1 MKNIANWTDF
11 FDSPETFLVM
21 IHQIVLLVV
30 VVVDDTQ
37 KGKGGEPQH
46 NNMTREQTDSIV
58 TVQKPHVIAQLETP
72 FTTNRMKASNNN
84 QKRVKIHKLEMT
96 FLSINHAIALLP
108 ASQLASLGPTSRLNF
123 IWKPEQSY
131 FNNQ

>member
-1 MKNIANWTDF
+1 
-11 FDSPETFLVM
+11 M
-21 IHQIVLLVV
+21 IHPIVLLVV

-37 KGKGGEPQH
+37 KGKGGEPEH

-84 QKRVKIHKLEMT
+84 QKQVKMS
-96 FLSINHAIALLP
+96 FLSTNHAIALLP

-123 IWKPEQSY
+123 ILKPEQSY

>member
-1 MKNIANWTDF
+1 MKNIANCQL

-21 IHQIVLLVV
+21 IHQIVLL

-96 FLSINHAIALLP
+96 FLSIKHAIALLP

-123 IWKPEQSY
+123 ILKPEQSY